1 MNYKFKTKPYKH
13 QLTALEKSWN
23 KENFAYFMEMGT
35 GKTKVLID
43 NLAMLYDKGKI
54 DGALIIAPK
63 GVVKTWYEQELP
75 THLPNHIENVTVLW
89 QPNITKTQREK
100 LESLFEIE
108 TAFHILI
115 MNVESLSTDKGVKF
129 ASKFINSHKTLMA
142 IDESTT
148 IKTPTAKRTKNIID
162 IGKLAKY
169 RRIMTGSPITKNPL
183 DLYTQCEFLD
193 PWLLDFSSYY
203 AFRNRYAEMKTMHI
217 HGRSIQVV
225 DKFQNLGELSET
237 VKQFSYRVLKEDCLD
252 LPDKIFI
259 KRHVSLTPDQ
269 KKIYEQMKK
278 AAMAML
284 NGKMTTTMTVLTQ
297 LMRLHQI
304 TCGHFIADDGSTQS
318 VDSNRLNELMNILE
332 ETEGKAIIWANYQL
346 SVGEI
351 IQRIIKE
358 YGPGSVVHY
367 YGKTLP
373 EQRDYAIDAFQ
384 KGKARFFVG
393 TPATGGYGLTP
404 QEDRQDF
411 IRKFQNDPKCRFLIG
426 TPQTGGYGIT
436 LTQANTVI
444 YYSNS
449 YDLEKR
455 LQSEDRAHRIGQK
468 KPVTYVDLIAEDTV
482 DEKIVKALRDKINI
496 ASEVMGEELKDWI

>member
-1 MNYKFKTKPYKH
+1 MNYKFKTKPYAH

-23 KENFAYFMEMGT
+23 KENYAYFMEMGT

-43 NLAMLYDKGKI
+43 NVAMLYDKGKI
-54 DGALIIAPK
+54 DGALIVAPK

-75 THLPNHIENVTVLW
+75 THLPDHIENVSVLW
-89 QPNITKTQREK
+89 QPNITKTQQEK

-108 TAFHILI
+108 SALHILV
-115 MNVESLSTDKGVKF
+115 MNVEALSTEKGVKF
-129 ASKFINSHKTLMA
+129 ATKFINSHKTLMA

-148 IKTPTAKRTKNIID
+148 IKTPTARRTKNIIKID
-162 IGKLAKY
+162 VNAKY
-169 RRIMTGSPITKNPL
+169 KRIMTGSPITKNPL

-203 AFRNRYAEMKTMHI
+203 AFRNRYAEMKTMHV

-225 DKFQNLGELSET
+225 DKFQNLSELSDT

-252 LPDKIFI
+252 LPPKVFI
-259 KRHVSLTPDQ
+259 KRHVSLTPNQ
-269 KKIYEQMKK
+269 KKVYEQMKEQ
-278 AAMAML
+278 AIAHL
-284 NGKMTTTMTVLTQ
+284 NGKVTTTMTVLTQ

-304 TCGHFIADDGSTQS
+304 TCGYVTADDGTVQA
-318 VDSNRLNELMNILE
+318 VESNRINELMSVLE
-332 ETEGKAIIWANYQL
+332 DTDGKVIIWANYQM
-346 SVGEI
+346 SVSDI
-351 IQRIIKE
+351 MKALTKK
-358 YGPGSVVHY
+358 YGANSFVHY
-367 YGKTLP
+367 
-373 EQRDYAIDAFQ
+373 
-384 KGKARFFVG
+384 
-393 TPATGGYGLTP
+393 YGLTP
-404 QEDRQDF
+404 QEDRQDN
-411 IRKFQNDPKCRFLIG
+411 IRKFQNDPECRFIIG

-468 KPVTYVDLIAEDTV
+468 KTVTYIDLISEDTV

-496 ASEVMGEELKDWI
+496 ASEVMGEELKEWI